1 MRRSRVT
8 CCLASSTQQMNS
20 LRPSGVMSCHNAS
33 AADSRSAPRANLRA
47 PCALLP
53 SDLRATHGVAATGA
67 GPVGSYPGG
76 GGPFSEWYPG
86 GNGGPDGS
94 GAAYG
99 SRILPGFEDSGA
111 FVEMYPGGS

>member
-1 MRRSRVT
+1 M
-8 CCLASSTQQMNS
+8 
-20 LRPSGVMSCHNAS
+20 
-33 AADSRSAPRANLRA
+33 AAA
-47 PCALLP
+47 
-53 SDLRATHGVAATGA
+53 GA

-76 GGPFSEWYPG
+76 GGPFSEWYPGGNGGPDGSGAVYGPFSEWYPG